1 MAARINFQTKHIQAV
16 LVVAGALSL
25 LAIASWM
32 SRREANELATSQRTL
47 SGSENQAPDGGN
59 LFSLPQAS
67 PDFVG
72 TWYGVLPAI
81 RREPP
86 NWGAESQGFGTG
98 FFLDNGRVVMKLAL
112 WAGADAKITRLRAT
126 GVNSKHVRVEDE
138 IATKDSRGAPLWI
151 REQSDIIL
159 INKDT
164 IDCSETVY
172 YFRDANFAK
181 TVGVA
186 QYRGTL
192 KRAGESEMKAYE
204 QGLRQKGMTKQAE
217 TETSMPNR

>member
-32 SRREANELATSQRTL
+32 SRREANELATNQRTL

-72 TWYGVLPAI
+72 TWYGVMPAI

-86 NWGAESQGFGTG
+86 NWGTESQSFGTA

-112 WAGADAKITRLRAT
+112 WVTPTQRSRNCARPASTRSMSA
-126 GVNSKHVRVEDE
+126 SKTKSPRRIPAVRRYGS
-138 IATKDSRGAPLWI
+138 ANKA
-151 REQSDIIL
+151 IL
-159 INKDT
+159 
-164 IDCSETVY
+164 
-172 YFRDANFAK
+172 F
-181 TVGVA
+181 
-186 QYRGTL
+186 
-192 KRAGESEMKAYE
+192 
-204 QGLRQKGMTKQAE
+204 
-217 TETSMPNR
+217 